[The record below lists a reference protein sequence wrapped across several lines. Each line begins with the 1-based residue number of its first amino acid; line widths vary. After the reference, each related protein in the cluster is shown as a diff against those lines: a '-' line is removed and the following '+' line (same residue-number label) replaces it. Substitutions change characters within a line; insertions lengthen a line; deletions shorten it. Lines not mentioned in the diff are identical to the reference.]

1 MNKFRKSLFFVV
13 KLIVLYLIFYG
24 LSLALIGVSSP
35 AGKLYIP
42 FIAENLNLVE
52 GYRMFLLHSSGLFA
66 RLFGYET
73 ALLPPY
79 TLAVGNSGVTLV
91 YSCMGYGLMSVWLA
105 LILAYPMDWKRKGL
119 AVVGGLVLINLLN
132 ILRIGG
138 LAMLYSEGNTE
149 LFNWIDHHTL
159 FNSVVYIVLA
169 IYFYLLV

>member
-1 MNKFRKSLFFVV
+1 MNRFRSSLIFVA
-13 KLIVLYLIFYG
+13 KLVVLYILFYC
-24 LSLALIGVSSP
+24 LSFALIGVSSP
-35 AGKLYIP
+35 SGRMYMP

-66 RLFGYET
+66 RLAGYET
-73 ALLPPY
+73 AIIAPY

-105 LILAYPMDWKRKGL
+105 LILAYPMTWKKRGWAIVIGL
-119 AVVGGLVLINLLN
+119 ILINLLN
-132 ILRIGG
+132 IIRIGG
-138 LAMLYSEGNTE
+138 LAMLYSEGNTD

-159 FNSVVYIVLA
+159 FNTVVYVVLA